1 MSVQYICYV
10 DVSILKI
17 IFYQSVTFKIN
28 VENMLKL
35 RVVLTNIE
43 EANANGSRQISVEIF
58 DENICS
64 EAQEI

>member
-1 MSVQYICYV
+1 MSVHMLCI
-10 DVSILKI
+10 SILKI
-17 IFYQSVTFKIN
+17 IFYQSVSSKIN

-35 RVVLTNIE
+35 KVVDKYWRSE
-43 EANANGSRQISVEIF
+43 CKWVQQISVEIF